1 MDRSISTLS
10 VSTLIPS
17 AHRVTANS
25 LLPRVRLSVRAQVT
39 WWTGWGQRR
48 LLLLLLLR
56 VLADGVD
63 HVDRP
68 DDDPDQGHQHDGGQ
82 ARGALEHDRGHEQG
96 DQHGPEGEH
105 DGLPTGAVG
114 PLGPDHAPFG

>member
-39 WWTGWGQRR
+39 WWTAWGQRR
-48 LLLLLLLR
+48 LLLLPR
-56 VLADGVD
+56 VLAHGVD

-68 DDDPDQGHQHDGGQ
+68 DDDPDQGHEHDGGQ
-82 ARGALEHDRGHEQG
+82 PWGPLAHDRGPEQG
-96 DQHGPEGEH
+96 DHPGPEGEH
-105 DGLPTGAVG
+105 DGLPTG
-114 PLGPDHAPFG
+114 